1 MTTPIIL
8 TITFLSAIV
17 LASLF
22 WRKRKRKPTAAL
34 PTPAPVVFLVPDLE
48 PVVAPS
54 QVGDDFPPALL
65 AAALEEQ
72 VRREEEHPVDYRNDQ
87 RELAIKQRLSRLIGK
102 EAFSPKTADLIRQEI
117 DVHPTLGPWHR
128 S

>member
-34 PTPAPVVFLVPDLE
+34 PTPAPAVFLVPDPE
-48 PVVAPS
+48 PVVAPGREDE
-54 QVGDDFPPALL
+54 VITKLL

-87 RELAIKQRLSRLIGK
+87 RELAIKQRLSRLIGE
-102 EAFSPKTADLIRQEI
+102 EAFSPKTADLIRREI